1 MGEGLAYNRQERRER
16 QVLGLEDF
24 TEAVIAALETARA
37 PEAAEF
43 LSSGG
48 NSPRQFRALSP

>member
-24 TEAVIAALETARA
+24 TEAVIAALE
-37 PEAAEF
+37 
-43 LSSGG
+43 SGAKG
-48 NSPRQFRALSP
+48 GRFG